1 MSEHTDET
9 SLRALLV
16 GVHSKLDTVL
26 RIQQI
31 TTADRMLDRGAIQ
44 RNTRRIVSLERQV
57 AILSG
62 ASPSHASWHPDPL
75 EVLATEREAEA
86 EADSVLLEANAPLG
100 RRPRDLHVRRRCRHE
115 LRRRADPSPLTGG
128 AAARRRFASV
138 LRHHQRPGRRPPTV
152 IGPLPF

>member
-86 EADSVLLEANAPLG
+86 EADSVLVDDAADLAFFWKRT
-100 RRPRDLHVRRRCRHE
+100 RRWVVALAIFMFGVGVATSCVVA
-115 LRRRADPSPLTGG
+115 LI
-128 AAARRRFASV
+128 
-138 LRHHQRPGRRPPTV
+138 LRH
-152 IGPLPF
+152 